1 MQDFRRRTSVVQK
14 TLRRPDDVRHFQ
26 HGAGVLVRMG
36 AFDVGKA
43 VLEPGWRWAVD
54 VKPMVGTASCE
65 AHHLHVVL
73 AGRFAVRMDSGEQ
86 YEFGPDDVVDLPPG
100 HDTWVVGDEP
110 VVLLDISGN
119 VSDFAVPTPHARTV
133 LTMLMTDI
141 VGSTD
146 AASRLGDAGWKRVL
160 TEHDRVV
167 RRQLDRFRGREI
179 KTTGDGFLAT
189 FESAGGAVMCGLAIA
204 DAARD
209 VGVEVRI
216 GVHTGEVEV
225 LPDDIRGVA
234 VHATARVMATAGPAE
249 VLASSLTRAIAE
261 GTAVR
266 FESRGHRELKG
277 LQGTLELF
285 RVSQDKVEPETL

>member
-1 MQDFRRRTSVVQK
+1 MQDLRRPASVVRK
-14 TLRRPDDVRHFQ
+14 TLRQPDDVRHFQ
-26 HGAGVLVRMG
+26 HGEGALVRVG

-43 VLEPGWRWAVD
+43 VLEPGWRWSVD

-73 AGRFAVRMDSGEQ
+73 AGRFAARMDSGEL

-119 VSDFAVPTPHARTV
+119 VSDFAVPTPHARSV

-141 VGSTD
+141 VASTD
-146 AASRLGDAGWKRVL
+146 TASRLGAEGWKRVV

-179 KTTGDGFLAT
+179 KTMGDGFLAT
-189 FESAGGAVMCGLAIA
+189 FGSAAGAVMCGLAIA
-204 DAARD
+204 DATRD
-209 VGVEVRI
+209 MGVEVRV
-216 GVHTGEVEV
+216 GVHTGEIEV

-234 VHATARVMATAGPAE
+234 VHATARVMAAAGPAE
-249 VLASSLTRAIAE
+249 VLASSLTHALAE
-261 GTAVR
+261 GSGLH
-266 FESRGHRELKG
+266 FESLGHHELKG
-277 LQGTLELF
+277 LEGSLELF
-285 RVSQDKVEPETL
+285 RVSQDKDEPEPL